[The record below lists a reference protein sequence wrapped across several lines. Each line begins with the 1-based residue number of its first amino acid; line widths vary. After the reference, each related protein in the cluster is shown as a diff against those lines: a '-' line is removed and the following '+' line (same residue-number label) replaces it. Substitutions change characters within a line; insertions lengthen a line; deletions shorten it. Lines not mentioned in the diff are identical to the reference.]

1 MSAARQTGTTAKRA
15 GGDQDDIRSGLA
27 ALQAQMESME
37 VRMDER
43 FEGLAE
49 LIEAKLSPIR
59 DMATEQRAV
68 VHDHGQRLTQIETV
82 MDKEI
87 APAVAQTWKTQKDVA
102 QLQEHAKRCDE
113 RSHTSSNRWWGVAQ
127 GLIIAAGGIVLGW
140 VGALIWAGLG
150 R

>member
-1 MSAARQTGTTAKRA
+1 
-15 GGDQDDIRSGLA
+15 
-27 ALQAQMESME
+27 MESME

-49 LIEAKLSPIR
+49 LIDAKLSPIR
-59 DMATEQRAV
+59 EMAVEQKTTMQ
-68 VHDHGQRLTQIETV
+68 DHGQRLTQIETA

-87 APAVAQTWKTQKDVA
+87 APAVRQTWKTRDDVQA
-102 QLQEHAKRCDE
+102 LQEHAKRCDE

-140 VGALIWAGLG
+140 IGALIWAGLG

>member
-43 FEGLAE
+43 FESLAE
-49 LIEAKLSPIR
+49 LIDAKLSPIR

-68 VHDHGQRLTQIETV
+68 VHDHGRRLTQIETV
-82 MDKEI
+82 IDKEV
-87 APAVAQTWKTQKDVA
+87 APAVKQTWRTRDEVQA
-102 QLQEHAKRCDE
+102 LHEHAKRCDE
-113 RSHTSSNRWWGVAQ
+113 RNKTSGNRWWRVLELA
-127 GLIIAAGGIVLGW
+127 LSPAIAAAVGW
-140 VGALIWAGLG
+140 LLG
-150 R
+150 RKGG

>member
-87 APAVAQTWKTQKDVA
+87 APAVKQTWRTRDEVQA
-102 QLQEHAKRCDE
+102 LQEHAKRCDE
-113 RSHTSSNRWWGVAQ
+113 RSKTSGNRWWRVFELVLTPA
-127 GLIIAAGGIVLGW
+127 IAAAVGW
-140 VGALIWAGLG
+140 LLG
-150 R
+150 RKGG

>member
-1 MSAARQTGTTAKRA
+1 MSAGRQAGTTVKRV
-15 GGDQDDIRSGLA
+15 GDQDDIRSGLA
-27 ALQAQMESME
+27 ALQAQMEGLE

-49 LIEAKLSPIR
+49 LIDAKLSPIR
-59 DMATEQRAV
+59 EMAVEQRTAV
-68 VHDHGQRLTQIETV
+68 QDHGQRLTQIETV
-82 MDKEI
+82 MDREI
-87 APAVAQTWKTQKDVA
+87 VPAVKQTWKTQKDVA

-113 RSHTSSNRWWGVAQ
+113 RSHTSSSRWWGVAQ